1 LDTARGL
8 RKIKRG
14 NLSSCIRMGGDWIN
28 NVETKWSFEGL
39 LAGGLDNRL
48 FLASPSLF
56 LRRSMKRFFR
66 IWREGSIISNWR
78 RKRELIHM
86 LRLEKEMRN
95 DS

>member
-1 LDTARGL
+1 
-8 RKIKRG
+8 
-14 NLSSCIRMGGDWIN
+14 MGGDWIN

-56 LRRSMKRFFR
+56 LRRSKKRFFR